1 MPDIISGKDE
11 DYYYQVI
18 SVNYNDLKKDEVYL
32 VDYWLLKSINEDVF
46 KEFINKNNL
55 NDDIELDSDK
65 ESIIDRQFILNILK
79 DFIKINLLIIRI

>member
-18 SVNYNDLKKDEVYL
+18 SINFNDLKKDEVYL

>member
-1 MPDIISGKDE
+1 M
-11 DYYYQVI
+11 
-18 SVNYNDLKKDEVYL
+18 KKDEVYL

-65 ESIIDRQFILNILK
+65 ESIIDR
-79 DFIKINLLIIRI
+79 